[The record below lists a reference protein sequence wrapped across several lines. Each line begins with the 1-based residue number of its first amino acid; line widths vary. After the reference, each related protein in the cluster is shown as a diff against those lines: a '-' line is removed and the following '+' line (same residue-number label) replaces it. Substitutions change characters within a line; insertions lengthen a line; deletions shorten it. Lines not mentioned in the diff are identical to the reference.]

1 MSMLPSLSSEDAFL
15 ALINSFFPACTPKLR
30 VGRGDDCAVFSCR
43 DSMCV
48 SSDLFLENVHFRLG
62 YFSAEDIGYKAL
74 AVNISDIAAMGAKP
88 TGFVMNLMISDQQ
101 RDTLG
106 NGFWNG
112 FFQGMS
118 ELAKE
123 HDLVLAGG
131 DLSRASCMGV
141 AITIWG
147 EPPSGGRYL
156 QRGQAREGD
165 VLFCIGEIGLAR
177 LGLTLLE
184 DSAEQGRLCKQ
195 AASRTTARSQA
206 RFTPR
211 HGLAR
216 QAHGVDPSSYP
227 AAVRAHLRP
236 TLHVSEAGILT
247 GIDGVRGL
255 MDVSDGLAR
264 DLPRYLG
271 PNLGC
276 CITLRGAEL
285 HPELRRFATRQQ
297 SDALEWALLGGE
309 DYALLGSVAEED
321 WPRLRREIPTAR
333 RLGDVTG
340 VPGIFLNEKK
350 FRFQG
355 FDHFE

>member
-1 MSMLPSLSSEDAFL
+1 MLPSLSSEDAFL
-15 ALINSFFPACTPKLR
+15 ALINSFFPACTPRLR

-62 YFSAEDIGYKAL
+62 YFSAADVGYKAL
-74 AVNISDIAAMGAKP
+74 AVNISDIAAMGGKP

-106 NGFWNG
+106 NGFWNE
-112 FFQGMS
+112 FFSGMS

-147 EPPSGGRYL
+147 EPPPGGRYL

-165 VLFCIGEIGLAR
+165 VLFCIGEPGLAR

-184 DSAEQGRLCKQ
+184 GNVNQGGPCKHSAPGAAARPHGRIARRHDPAGQ
-195 AASRTTARSQA
+195 SR
-206 RFTPR
+206 
-211 HGLAR
+211 GE
-216 QAHGVDPSSYP
+216 DPSSYP

-236 TLHVSEAGILT
+236 ALHVSEAQILAGIE
-247 GIDGVRGL
+247 GVRGL
-255 MDVSDGLAR
+255 MDVSDGLVR
-264 DLPRYLG
+264 DVPRYLG
-271 PNLGC
+271 PKLGC

-285 HPELRRFATRQQ
+285 HPELRRFATRRQ

-309 DYALLGSVAEED
+309 DYALLGSVAEDD
-321 WPRLRREIPTAR
+321 WPCLRREIPTAR